1 MPQSLVPSCAH
12 VATSQWVGD
21 DGVVGHLAEQR
32 VGLIPDAD
40 RDVGRAGG
48 GGCLG
53 ESFGGGSEPAGLVE
67 GEA

>member
-1 MPQSLVPSCAH
+1 MPQSLVSFCGH

-32 VGLIPDAD
+32 VGLPDAD
-40 RDVGRAGG
+40 RDVGRAAVEAV
-48 GGCLG
+48 LG
-53 ESFGGGSEPAGLVE
+53 ESFGGGSELAGLVE